1 MHYNPEELDEIL
13 TIFKSE
19 SEEII
24 QALND
29 GFLVLEKNP
38 EDKTPLKKLFQLCHS
53 LKGASR
59 MLGFNSIQDIAHK
72 LEDILAYWKKD
83 DVVISVNIFQEI
95 YQVCDLLG
103 LLISRCAESKADYSD
118 EQVLEFITKLDNF
131 ITFNHMI
138 PVEKQLPQED
148 KYISEKSVDINALIL
163 ELMFI
168 LEREDNDEDII
179 PIVKDIFSQIDEIFN
194 ITKFDDIKFKI
205 NELIDAV
212 NNNFDLIALKQ
223 KVLELRNDIYN
234 LYKKLNIKPASAPEK
249 KKEIKKEETKP
260 KENINT
266 KELSAKFD
274 FIIQNLQRIK
284 QEKESI
290 KIIITS
296 LEEVIKLSQN
306 QKIELILS
314 KTIDILKLFNNK
326 NIVLDNECY
335 MVILQCIYL
344 AKRISLNEKDE
355 NINNLTFLV
364 QRLNVVEDMFS
375 IPKVPV
381 AKQEQNSLIAQNDY
395 DKLKKN
401 LKSFDLEEI
410 KVLRVDTGK
419 IDNLIAQTGELLIN
433 GIKTREHIVELS
445 KINSKITQW
454 SSTSK
459 KIMNYLKYL
468 EKRGFFSNEAD
479 ESSLAFYKKA
489 QGFFEDNA
497 NMINELNKDFNQLY
511 NIISE
516 DDNKLHQTALEIE
529 TIAKGMRVLPLATIF
544 HSFPRMIRDIAKEKN
559 KKIDFIV
566 AGSDTTVDKKIIEE
580 IKMPLIHIIRNSVSH
595 GIEEPE
601 TRMKNGKKETG
612 RIKLTAKQAENHVII
627 TIEDDGYGINLEK
640 VKATAIDK
648 GMLSKE
654 EAESMTDEQ
663 LMRLLFIPG
672 FSTEDSVSEISGR
685 GIGLDVVKTKI
696 TNLNG
701 ELLIDSE
708 LNKGCTVTIKLPVS
722 MSTIKTFVITV
733 NEQKYAIPV
742 NSIKYVKQI
751 KKEEIFRKAGQDC
764 IIFDGHSVPVYSL
777 SNIFEEPSKNIINN
791 NIYTVII
798 IETGEK
804 QAAYITDKLLGDQE
818 VFLKKLMPPVL
829 KIKNISGFTTL
840 STGEICLIINP
851 FELIRNTFDNNM
863 TSLFDMKQAEIE
875 EKSKKRKILILDDN
889 SEFMKKI
896 QEDVCSRFQ
905 LVNIFD
911 SINSVYDHVLKNEV
925 DILICKINHFDDEV
939 IRLIKYLKTDE
950 NFNNIKLI
958 ILSDISEYEII
969 RSEKDFSY
977 SLYQKTTEYQK
988 DKFIED
994 ILRF

>member
-95 YQVCDLLG
+95 YQVCDLLS

-131 ITFNHMI
+131 ITFNHMV
-138 PVEKQLPQED
+138 PVQKQLPTED

-168 LEREDNDEDII
+168 LEREEKDEDII

-205 NELIDAV
+205 NELTDAV
-212 NNNFDLIALKQ
+212 NNNFDIVALKP

-234 LYKKLNIKPASAPEK
+234 LYKKLNIKPAPIQVK
-249 KKEIKKEETKP
+249 KKEIKKEEPKP
-260 KENINT
+260 KVNIDT
-266 KELSAKFD
+266 KTLSAKFD

-290 KIIITS
+290 KVIITL

-326 NIVLDNECY
+326 NTVLDNECY

-344 AKRISLNEKDE
+344 SKRISLNEKDE

-375 IPKVPV
+375 IPQVPTV
-381 AKQEQNSLIAQNDY
+381 KQEQNALIAQNDY

-445 KINSKITQW
+445 KINSKLVQW

-468 EKRGFFSNEAD
+468 EKRGFFANETD

-595 GIEEPE
+595 GIEEPG

-612 RIKLTAKQAENHVII
+612 KIKLTAKQAENHVVI

-654 EAESMTDEQ
+654 EAEIMTDEQ

-875 EKSKKRKILILDDN
+875 EKSKKRKILVLDDN
-889 SEFMKKI
+889 SEFMKKV

-939 IRLIKYLKTDE
+939 IRLVKYLKTDE